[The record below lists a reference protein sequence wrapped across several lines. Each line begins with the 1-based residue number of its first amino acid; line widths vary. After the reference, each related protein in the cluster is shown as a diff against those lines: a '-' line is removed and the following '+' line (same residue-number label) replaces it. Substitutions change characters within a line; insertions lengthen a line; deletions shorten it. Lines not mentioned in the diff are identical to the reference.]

1 MGRFFAISGMV
12 FFDAEPPKTGYE
24 TTFIKVLYESPEI
37 RVLTDF
43 LKDCRRTFINEF
55 FEYTSTAVF
64 RVFAIV
70 YRPPIIR

>member
-1 MGRFFAISGMV
+1 MV

-37 RVLTDF
+37 RAQSDF
-43 LKDCRRTFINEF
+43 LKDCRRTFIKDIF
-55 FEYTSTAVF
+55 AYTSTAVF

-70 YRPPIIR
+70 YLPPIIR